1 MGECVVLTQESSP
14 RSHLALMGDPSLRM
28 FVVAPPTGAV
38 AAWAGAGVS
47 LRWGPSPDTALGYH
61 VYRADNPGLPVRRL
75 TDRLL
80 ADTTFT
86 DAGPIPVGARY
97 LVRAVKLE
105 VTASGSFYNPSQAA
119 FVDAPAPPRLEGRSK
134 RRSDVRPSPLRFR

>member
-1 MGECVVLTQESSP
+1 
-14 RSHLALMGDPSLRM
+14 M

-47 LRWGPSPDTALGYH
+47 LRWGPSPDTALGYN
-61 VYRADNPGLPVRRL
+61 VYRADDPGLPVRRL

-86 DAGPIPVGARY
+86 MPAPSRSARGIWCG
-97 LVRAVKLE
+97 RKLE